1 MAQRMQKFPSPLLG
15 VRVGVMQLMVRNVS
29 SAILLAVA
37 LGVATAHA
45 QTWPTKPVR
54 IITAEPGTGNDLI
67 ARLIVSHLSSAF
79 GQQFVVDNRGLVAVE
94 MVVKAAPDGY
104 TLLSYGPPLWLTPL
118 LRQVSYDPL
127 RDLAPITLAGSSPN
141 ILAIHPSLPAKT
153 VPELLLLAK
162 KRPGELNYSSSSTG
176 ASPHLAAE
184 LLKSM
189 AGINIVR
196 VAYKGSGQALVALIG
211 GQVHIMFP
219 NAGTV
224 APHLK
229 STRVR
234 ALAVTTLAPST
245 LAPAL
250 PTLAASGVAG
260 YESSSQF
267 ALLAPPGTPPTIIE
281 RLNREMVAALRRPD
295 VAERL
300 FGSGVEV
307 VAGTPEELTTTM
319 KAEMGKWGKVI
330 KDAGIRAE

>member
-1 MAQRMQKFPSPLLG
+1 MAKLIALF
-15 VRVGVMQLMVRNVS
+15 VS
-29 SAILLAVA
+29 IFISIAAVFA
-37 LGVATAHA
+37 GIAHA
-45 QTWPTKPVR
+45 QPWPTKPVR

-67 ARLIVSHLSSAF
+67 ARLIVSHLANAF
-79 GQQFVVDNRGLVAVE
+79 GQQFVVDNRGLVAVD

-127 RDLAPITLAGSSPN
+127 RDLAPITLAGYSPN
-141 ILAIHPSLPAKT
+141 ILAIHPSVPAKT
-153 VPELLLLAK
+153 VPELLALAK
-162 KRPGELNYSSSSTG
+162 QRPGELNYSSSSTG

-189 AGINIVR
+189 AGINIMR

-229 STRVR
+229 STRLR
-234 ALAVTTLAPST
+234 ALAVTTLASSA
-245 LAPAL
+245 LAPGL
-250 PTLAASGVAG
+250 PTLSASGVRG
-260 YESSSQF
+260 YESASQF
-267 ALLAPPGTPPTIIE
+267 ALLAPAGTPPAIIE
-281 RLNREMVAALRRPD
+281 RLNKEMIAALHRPD
-295 VAERL
+295 VSERL

-307 VAGTPEELTTTM
+307 TTGTPAELAATM
-319 KAEMGKWGKVI
+319 KAEMAKWGKVI
-330 KDAGIRAE
+330 KDAGIREE

>member
-1 MAQRMQKFPSPLLG
+1 MAKLFALFI
-15 VRVGVMQLMVRNVS
+15 
-29 SAILLAVA
+29 AIAA
-37 LGVATAHA
+37 LFAATAHA
-45 QTWPTKPVR
+45 QSWPAKPVR
-54 IITAEPGTGNDLI
+54 IVTAEPGTGNDLI
-67 ARLIVSHLSSAF
+67 ARLIAPHLSNVF
-79 GQQFVVDNRGLVAVE
+79 GQQFVIDNRGLVAVE

-118 LRQVSYDPL
+118 LRQVNYDPL
-127 RDLAPITLAGSSPN
+127 RDFAPITMAGSSPN
-141 ILAIHPSLPAKT
+141 ILAIHPSVPAKT
-153 VPELLLLAK
+153 VPELIALAK
-162 KRPGELNYSSSSTG
+162 ARPGELNYSSSSTG

-189 AGINIVR
+189 AGINIMR

-234 ALAVTTLAPST
+234 ALAVTTLAPSA
-245 LAPAL
+245 LAPGL
-250 PTLAASGVAG
+250 PTLSASGVAG

-267 ALLAPPGTPPTIIE
+267 ALLAPAGTSPNIIE
-281 RLNREMVAALRRPD
+281 RLNREMIAALRRPD
-295 VAERL
+295 VTERL

-307 VAGTPEELTTTM
+307 TTGTPAELAATM
-319 KAEMGKWGKVI
+319 KAEMAKWGKVI
-330 KDAGIRAE
+330 REAGIREE